1 MKKKTIGFIFICLIG
16 VIIFGFKE
24 TIDNNENE
32 DSTIPST
39 IVFNVYD
46 VDSKDMEVKKET
58 ELRIARKD
66 YDIKES
72 LESILN
78 TISEEK
84 FEGLKIDVK
93 SIVSEGEK
101 SIVNIDL
108 RDIEDKSFKED
119 YFKGVERG
127 GITESILIE
136 NVLQREFEGEW
147 IDGVRF
153 TYNGEKIKYNHVP
166 LLEYVNYR

>member
-1 MKKKTIGFIFICLIG
+1 MKKKTIWFTFICLIG
-16 VIIFGFKE
+16 VIIFGFKG
-24 TIDNNENE
+24 TVDNNENN
-32 DSTIPST
+32 TISST
-39 IVFNVYD
+39 IVFNVYNVD
-46 VDSKDMEVKKET
+46 VKDMEVKKET
-58 ELRIARKD
+58 ELRVARKD

-84 FEGLKIDVK
+84 FEGLKIDIK
-93 SIVSEGEK
+93 SIVRENEK

-108 RDIEDKSFKED
+108 RDIESKNFKED
-119 YFKGVERG
+119 YFKGAERG
-127 GITESILIE
+127 RITESILIE
-136 NVLQREFEGEW
+136 NVLQREFDGEW